1 MSVKTLKKLAGQHE
15 LDVKE
20 YPDGKVTVIGG
31 LVPVHWW
38 PTSKRMTAYV
48 DGAPRGY
55 PHSTARNV
63 INLALTGD
71 RLGAAPGADK
81 GASHG

>member
-1 MSVKTLKKLAGQHE
+1 MSDPIRQLKKLAGEAE

-31 LVPVHWW
+31 MVPVHWW
-38 PTSKRMTAYV
+38 PTSRRMTAYV

-55 PHSTARNV
+55 PYCTAKSV
-63 INLALTGD
+63 IALALHGE
-71 RLGAAPGADK
+71 R
-81 GASHG
+81 ASS

>member
-1 MSVKTLKKLAGQHE
+1 MSEQQITKLKKLAGEHE

-20 YPDGKVTVIGG
+20 YPDGKITVIGG
-31 LVPVHWW
+31 MVPVHWW

-55 PHSTARNV
+55 AYCTAKNV
-63 INLALTGD
+63 ISLALRGE
-71 RLGAAPGADK
+71 RGAA
-81 GASHG
+81 